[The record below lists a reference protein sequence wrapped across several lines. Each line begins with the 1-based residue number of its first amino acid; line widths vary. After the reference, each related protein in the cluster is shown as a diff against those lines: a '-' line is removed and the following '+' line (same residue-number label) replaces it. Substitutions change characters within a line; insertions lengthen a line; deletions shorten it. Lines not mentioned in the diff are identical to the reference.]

1 MAPPHLPG
9 HVTLTVIAPC
19 YNEAE
24 GIEAFYQQVRD
35 VLDSLPRTAGRIV
48 FVDDGSTDGTL
59 DRIDLIAARD
69 EAVEVY
75 SLSRNFGHQ
84 VALSAGLDV
93 AHGDAVVMMDADLQ
107 HPPQL
112 IPELVRQWQAGFDVV
127 SAVRTMTSGGSF
139 FKKTTA
145 HAFYWL
151 INRLSD
157 IQIIPGAADFC
168 LLSRRAHEALV
179 AMPEHHRFLRGMVSW
194 IGFPR
199 TLVSFDA
206 PERSAGVSKYTLLK
220 MMGLAIDALLS
231 FSAAPMRIASRM
243 GALLAIPSF
252 AYLAYVIAR
261 YFLVGDLVP
270 GWGSTVSVLL
280 IVGGTQLV
288 FIGLIGEY
296 LSRIFEETKHRPL
309 YVFKQR
315 PPAAAPK
322 RDERSWTARHS
333 LQS

>member
-1 MAPPHLPG
+1 MDAADSSVRPM
-9 HVTLTVIAPC
+9 LTVVAPC
-19 YNEAE
+19 YNEAA
-24 GIEAFYQQVRD
+24 GIETFYQQVRK
-35 VLDSLPRTAGRIV
+35 VLDDMPHVAGRIV
-48 FVDDGSTDGTL
+48 FVDDGSTDATL
-59 DRIDLIAARD
+59 DRLNAIAARD
-69 EAVEVY
+69 PAVEVY

-93 AHGDAVVMMDADLQ
+93 ARGDAVVMMDSDLQ
-107 HPPQL
+107 HPPSL
-112 IPELVRQWQAGFDVV
+112 IPELVRRWQSGFDVV
-127 SAVRTMTSGGSF
+127 SAVRT
-139 FKKTTA
+139 TTFGA
-145 HAFYWL
+145 SLPKRATAAAFYWL

-157 IQIIPGAADFC
+157 VEIVPGAADFC

-199 TLVSFDA
+199 ARVSFEA
-206 PERSAGVSKYTLLK
+206 PERPTGATKYTLLK

-243 GALLAIPSF
+243 GLLIVVPGF
-252 AYLAYVIAR
+252 AYLVYVVYR
-261 YFLVGDLVP
+261 YFMGDTVP

-280 IVGGTQLV
+280 ILGGTQLV

-309 YVFKQR
+309 YVLKQQ
-315 PPAAAPK
+315 PPASAGSG
-322 RDERSWTARHS
+322 ERPWIAVQTSRS
-333 LQS
+333 

>member
-1 MAPPHLPG
+1 MAPPRLPG
-9 HVTLTVIAPC
+9 HVTLTVIVPC

-24 GIEAFYQQVRD
+24 GIEAFYQQVRA
-35 VLDSLPRTAGRIV
+35 VLDGLPRTAGRIV

-59 DRIDLIAARD
+59 DRINRIADRD
-69 EAVEVY
+69 EAVDVY

-84 VALSAGLDV
+84 VALSAGIDV
-93 AHGDAVVMMDADLQ
+93 AHGDAVVMMDSDLQ

-127 SAVRTMTSGGSF
+127 SAVRRTTSGAGF
-139 FKKTTA
+139 LKKATA
-145 HAFYWL
+145 SAFYWL

-157 IQIIPGAADFC
+157 IEIIPGAADFC
-168 LLSRRAHEALV
+168 LLSQRAHEALV

-199 TLVSFDA
+199 TLVPFDA
-206 PERSAGVSKYTLLK
+206 PERPTGTSKYTPLK

-243 GALLAIPSF
+243 GALLAIPSL
-252 AYLAYVIAR
+252 AYLAYVVGR

-280 IVGGTQLV
+280 IVGGLQLV

-296 LSRIFEETKHRPL
+296 LSRIFEETKRRPL

-315 PPAAAPK
+315 PPAAAP
-322 RDERSWTARHS
+322 RRHERSWTALHS
-333 LQS
+333 PKN